1 MARELVNTIT
11 LFLSLPF
18 FYIKKHRTEMT
29 GPVLFYVNI
38 YMLVV
43 HEWIELNICMRA
55 AAT

>member
-11 LFLSLPF
+11 LFLSLF
-18 FYIKKHRTEMT
+18 FLIKKKHRTEMT

>member
-1 MARELVNTIT
+1 
-11 LFLSLPF
+11 
-18 FYIKKHRTEMT
+18 MT

-55 AAT
+55 AATWFQASPVFYYSIILTS